1 MKTIY
6 ISCLFLFLF
15 ASAKSQSYNTGILD
29 SLQNIIKEND
39 QSKYFASVY
48 CNAVRKTNEQAYT
61 KKEAVRKFVFDFEA
75 SFSHFFLEA
84 HRLHKT
90 GGPMLDNWKPYYAA
104 DSLNELQYM
113 IIGINAHING
123 DFWKALVQTHSYDS
137 IRKYK
142 RELIRFQSSLNF
154 IIDSLYKE
162 KKQYKKVRTIHTVTL
177 GLDKL
182 LAHQMI
188 LQWRKKQIR
197 LSLLYYRNHHRL
209 DKKLKRLHKQS
220 SRFDRFAVRWL
231 C

>member
-6 ISCLFLFLF
+6 LSCFCLLLF
-15 ASAKSQSYNTGILD
+15 APAKSQSYNTEILD
-29 SLQNIIKEND
+29 SLRSIIREND
-39 QSKYFASVY
+39 QSKYFASIY
-48 CNAVRKTNEQAYT
+48 CNAVLKTNQQAYT
-61 KKEAVRKFVFDFEA
+61 KNEELRKFVFDFEA

-84 HRLHKT
+84 HRQHKT
-90 GGPMLDNWKPYYAA
+90 GEPIFDNWKPYYTK
-104 DSLNELQYM
+104 DSLNDLQYM

-142 RELIRFQSSLNF
+142 KDLVRFQSSLNF

-162 KKQYKKVRTIHTVTL
+162 KKEYKRVRAIHTITL

-188 LQWRKKQIR
+188 LKWRKKQIR
-197 LSLLYYRNHHRL
+197 LALLYYRNYDRL
-209 DKKLKRLHKQS
+209 DKKLKRLNRKIY
-220 SRFDRFAVRWL
+220 RFDRFAVRWL
-231 C
+231 R

>member
-1 MKTIY
+1 MKAIY
-6 ISCLFLFLF
+6 FFFFCLLLPFTGIS
-15 ASAKSQSYNTGILD
+15 QPYNTGILD
-29 SLQNIIKEND
+29 SLEKIIKEND
-39 QSKYFASVY
+39 QSKYFAGIY

-61 KKEAVRKFVFDFEA
+61 KNEELKKFVFDFET

-84 HRLHKT
+84 HRLHKSGET
-90 GGPMLDNWKPYYAA
+90 MPDNWKPYYAK

-123 DFWKALVQTHSYDS
+123 DFWRALVQTHSYDS

-142 RELIRFQSSLNF
+142 KGLIRFQSSLNF

-162 KKQYKKVRTIHTVTL
+162 KKQYRRVRAIHTVTL

-188 LQWRKKQIR
+188 LNWRKKQVR
-197 LSLLYYRNHHRL
+197 LSLLYYRNHDRL
-209 DKKLKRLHKQS
+209 DKKLKRLNKRTN
-220 SRFDRFAVRWL
+220 RFNRFTVRWL
-231 C
+231 R

>member
-1 MKTIY
+1 MKAFY
-6 ISCLFLFLF
+6 LYCLCLLLPLAGF
-15 ASAKSQSYNTGILD
+15 SQSYNTEILD
-29 SLQNIIKEND
+29 SLETIIREND
-39 QSKYFASVY
+39 QTKYFAGIY
-48 CNAVRKTNEQAYT
+48 CNAVRKTNQQAYT
-61 KKEAVRKFVFDFEA
+61 KNAELRKFVFDFEA

-84 HRLHKT
+84 HRLHKS
-90 GGPMLDNWKPYYAA
+90 GEPMPDNWKPYYAK

-142 RELIRFQSSLNF
+142 KELIRFQSSLNF

-162 KKQYKKVRTIHTVTL
+162 KKQYKRVRTIHTVTL

-188 LQWRKKQIR
+188 LQWRKKQVR
-197 LSLLYYRNHHRL
+197 LSLLYYRNHDRL
-209 DKKLKRLHKQS
+209 DKKLKRLNKRIN
-220 SRFDRFAVRWL
+220 RFDRFAIRWL
-231 C
+231 H